1 VDSPLFA
8 CILWSIWKQRNNQIW
23 NIVTGAQ
30 IFVFSRVVNVLQEWK
45 AGSVVA
51 SKPESE
57 S

>member
-1 VDSPLFA
+1 LFT
-8 CILWSIWKQRNNQIW
+8 KNRGKH
-23 NIVTGAQ
+23 GAQ

>member
-45 AGSVVA
+45 AVSVVA